1 MVKSAQTICCEIL
14 DEARRIS
21 KDVDKG
27 TEVIVRV
34 HPEVAKVLR
43 DKQSK
48 VMEAIESYL
57 KGNVT
62 LKTDPLLHQE
72 QFDIALV

>member
-1 MVKSAQTICCEIL
+1 
-14 DEARRIS
+14 
-21 KDVDKG
+21 
-27 TEVIVRV
+27 
-34 HPEVAKVLR
+34 
-43 DKQSK
+43 
-48 VMEAIESYL
+48 MEAIESYL